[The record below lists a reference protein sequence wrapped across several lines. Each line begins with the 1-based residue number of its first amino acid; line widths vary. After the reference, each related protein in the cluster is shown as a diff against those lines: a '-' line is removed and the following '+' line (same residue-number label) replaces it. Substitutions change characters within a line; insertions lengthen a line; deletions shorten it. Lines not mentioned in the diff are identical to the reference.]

1 MIHQLLSFRRY
12 SYMSRPS
19 IAIIGRPNVG
29 KSTLFNRLVE
39 KRKAIVDAKEG
50 ITRDR
55 IRGTLEWENRL
66 YDIIDTGGYIP
77 DDVDVFNAAVREQ
90 SEIAIQEAD
99 FILFLVDGREDPTS
113 SDKDLANLVRKSG
126 KPHLLAVNKCDS
138 MDSDDQQF
146 RFHELALEP
155 VMALSALT
163 GRLTGDMLEKIS
175 SSLGHISDKESDDA
189 YMRLAIVGMP
199 NVGKSSLTNAL
210 LQKNQTIVTP
220 IAGTTRDSIDT
231 DFKWYGKTVTLVDTA
246 GLRKKAK
253 VSDNIEFYSNLRTH
267 SAIEQADVSLVLID
281 AEKGFSKQD
290 KAIVD
295 LVIKKGKGLVL
306 LVNKWDLI
314 EADTNTMSEMKKEI
328 QRQFKPLDHYPILF
342 ISALTR
348 RRVSN
353 ILKIADEVYH
363 SRMKKISTK
372 LLNNFLADA
381 VKKMSI
387 PAIKGRMIRIKFIN
401 QVRTSPPM
409 IILHANYPKLVPINY
424 RRYIENQ
431 LRETFDFHGV
441 PIKLAF
447 RKS

>member
-1 MIHQLLSFRRY
+1 M
-12 SYMSRPS
+12 RPS

-90 SEIAIQEAD
+90 SELAIKEAD
-99 FILFLVDGREDPTS
+99 FILFLVDGTQDPTS

-146 RFHELALEP
+146 RFHELGLEP
-155 VMALSALT
+155 IITLSALT

-175 SSLGHISDKESDDA
+175 SALGHISDKDDDEA

-210 LQKNQTIVTP
+210 LQKKQTIVTP

-231 DFKWYGKTVTLVDTA
+231 SFKWYGKTITLVDTA

-295 LVIKKGKGLVL
+295 LVIKKGKGLIL

-314 EADTNTMSEMKKEI
+314 SAKTNTMSDMKKEI
-328 QRQFKPLDHYPILF
+328 QRQFKALDHYPILF

-363 SRMKKISTK
+363 SRMKKINTK
-372 LLNNFLADA
+372 LLNNFLNDA
-381 VKKMSI
+381 IKKMSV
-387 PAIKGRMIRIKFIN
+387 PAVKGRMIRIKFIN
-401 QVRTSPPM
+401 QVRTAPPM
-409 IILHANYPKLVPINY
+409 IILHTNYPKLVPINY
-424 RRYIENQ
+424 RRFIENQ
-431 LRETFDFHGV
+431 LREAFDFRGV
-441 PIKLAF
+441 PIKLGF

>member
-1 MIHQLLSFRRY
+1 
-12 SYMSRPS
+12 MSRPS

-55 IRGTLEWENRL
+55 IRGTLEWENHL

-90 SEIAIQEAD
+90 SELAIKEAD
-99 FILFLVDGREDPTS
+99 FILFLVDGKHDPTS

-138 MDSDDQQF
+138 IDLDDQQF

-155 VMALSALT
+155 IVPLSALT

-175 SSLGHISDKESDDA
+175 SSFGDVSNKDNDET

-210 LQKNQTIVTP
+210 LQKKQTIVTP

-231 DFKWYGKTVTLVDTA
+231 AFKWYGKTVTLVDTA

-253 VSDNIEFYSNLRTH
+253 VSDNIEFYSNLRTCLLYT
-267 SAIEQADVSLVLID
+267 SD
-281 AEKGFSKQD
+281 A
-290 KAIVD
+290 
-295 LVIKKGKGLVL
+295 
-306 LVNKWDLI
+306 
-314 EADTNTMSEMKKEI
+314 
-328 QRQFKPLDHYPILF
+328 
-342 ISALTR
+342 
-348 RRVSN
+348 
-353 ILKIADEVYH
+353 ADE
-363 SRMKKISTK
+363 
-372 LLNNFLADA
+372 
-381 VKKMSI
+381 
-387 PAIKGRMIRIKFIN
+387 
-401 QVRTSPPM
+401 
-409 IILHANYPKLVPINY
+409 
-424 RRYIENQ
+424 
-431 LRETFDFHGV
+431 
-441 PIKLAF
+441 
-447 RKS
+447 

>member
-1 MIHQLLSFRRY
+1 
-12 SYMSRPS
+12 MSRPS

-39 KRKAIVDAKEG
+39 KRKAIVDSKEG

-66 YDIIDTGGYIP
+66 YDIVDTGGYIP

-90 SEIAIQEAD
+90 SELAIKEAD
-99 FILFLVDGREDPTS
+99 FILFLVDGKQDPTS
-113 SDKDLANLVRKSG
+113 SDKDLANLIRKSG

-138 MDSDDQQF
+138 IDLDDQQF
-146 RFHELALEP
+146 RFHELALDP
-155 VMALSALT
+155 LVTLSALT

-175 SSLGHISDKESDDA
+175 SSLGHISDNDQDDM

-210 LQKNQTIVTP
+210 LQKKQTIVTP

-231 DFKWYGKTVTLVDTA
+231 AFKRYGKTVTLVDTA

-295 LVIKKGKGLVL
+295 LVIKKGKGLILV
-306 LVNKWDLI
+306 VNKWDLI
-314 EADTNTMSEMKKEI
+314 EAETNTMSEMKKEI
-328 QRQFKPLDHYPILF
+328 QLQYKALDHYPILF

-353 ILKIADEVYH
+353 ILKIADDVYN

-372 LLNNFLADA
+372 LLNEFLHDTI
-381 VKKMSI
+381 KKMSI
-387 PAIKGRMIRIKFIN
+387 PAIKGKMIRIKFIN
-401 QVRTSPPM
+401 QVRSAPPM
-409 IILHANYPKLVPINY
+409 IILHTNYPKLVPVHY

-431 LRETFDFHGV
+431 LRETFDFSGV

>member
-1 MIHQLLSFRRY
+1 M
-12 SYMSRPS
+12 RPS

-90 SEIAIQEAD
+90 SELAIKEAD
-99 FILFLVDGREDPTS
+99 FILFLVDGTQDPTS

-126 KPHLLAVNKCDS
+126 KPNLLAVNKCDS

-146 RFHELALEP
+146 RFHELGLEP
-155 VMALSALT
+155 IITLSALT

-175 SSLGHISDKESDDA
+175 SALGHISDKDDDEA

-210 LQKNQTIVTP
+210 LQKKQTIVTP

-231 DFKWYGKTVTLVDTA
+231 SFKWYGKTITLVDTA

-295 LVIKKGKGLVL
+295 LVIKKGKGLIL

-314 EADTNTMSEMKKEI
+314 SAKTNTMSDMKKEI
-328 QRQFKPLDHYPILF
+328 QRQFKALDHYPILF

-363 SRMKKISTK
+363 SRMKKINTK
-372 LLNNFLADA
+372 LLNNFLNDA
-381 VKKMSI
+381 IKKMSV
-387 PAIKGRMIRIKFIN
+387 PAVKGRMIRIKFIN
-401 QVRTSPPM
+401 QVRTAPPM
-409 IILHANYPKLVPINY
+409 IILHTNYPKLVPINY
-424 RRYIENQ
+424 RRFIENQ
-431 LRETFDFHGV
+431 LREAFDFRGV
-441 PIKLAF
+441 PIKLGF

>member
-1 MIHQLLSFRRY
+1 M
-12 SYMSRPS
+12 RPS

-39 KRKAIVDAKEG
+39 KRKAIVDSKEG

-90 SEIAIQEAD
+90 SELAIKEAD
-99 FILFLVDGREDPTS
+99 FILFLVDGTQDPTS
-113 SDKDLANLVRKSG
+113 SDKDLANLVRKSV

-146 RFHELALEP
+146 RFHELGLEP
-155 VMALSALT
+155 IITLSALT

-175 SSLGHISDKESDDA
+175 SALGHISDKDNDEA

-210 LQKNQTIVTP
+210 LQKKQTIVTP

-231 DFKWYGKTVTLVDTA
+231 SFKWYGKTITLVDTA

-295 LVIKKGKGLVL
+295 LVIKKGKGLIL

-314 EADTNTMSEMKKEI
+314 SAKTNTMSDMKKEI
-328 QRQFKPLDHYPILF
+328 QRQFKALDHYPILF

-363 SRMKKISTK
+363 SRMKKINTK
-372 LLNNFLADA
+372 LLNNFLNDA
-381 VKKMSI
+381 IKKMSV
-387 PAIKGRMIRIKFIN
+387 PAVKGRMIRIKFIN
-401 QVRTSPPM
+401 QVRTAPPM
-409 IILHANYPKLVPINY
+409 IILHTNYPKLVPINY
-424 RRYIENQ
+424 RRFIENQ
-431 LRETFDFHGV
+431 LRETFDFRGV
-441 PIKLAF
+441 PIKLGF

>member
-1 MIHQLLSFRRY
+1 M
-12 SYMSRPS
+12 RPS
-19 IAIIGRPNVG
+19 ISIIGRPNVG

-90 SEIAIQEAD
+90 SELAIKEAD
-99 FILFLVDGREDPTS
+99 FILFLVDGTQDPTS

-138 MDSDDQQF
+138 MDSDEQQF
-146 RFHELALEP
+146 RFHELGLEP
-155 VMALSALT
+155 IITLSALT

-175 SSLGHISDKESDDA
+175 SALGHISDKDDDEA

-210 LQKNQTIVTP
+210 LQKKQSIVTP

-231 DFKWYGKTVTLVDTA
+231 SFKWYGKTITLVDTA

-295 LVIKKGKGLVL
+295 LVIKKGKGLIL

-314 EADTNTMSEMKKEI
+314 SAKTNTMSDMKKEI
-328 QRQFKPLDHYPILF
+328 QRQFKALDHYPILF

-363 SRMKKISTK
+363 SRMKKINTK
-372 LLNNFLADA
+372 LLNNFLNDA
-381 VKKMSI
+381 IKKMSV
-387 PAIKGRMIRIKFIN
+387 PAVKGRMIRIKFIN
-401 QVRTSPPM
+401 QVRTAPPM
-409 IILHANYPKLVPINY
+409 IILHTNYPKLVPINY
-424 RRYIENQ
+424 RRFIENQ
-431 LRETFDFHGV
+431 LRETFDFRGV
-441 PIKLAF
+441 PIKLGF

>member
-1 MIHQLLSFRRY
+1 
-12 SYMSRPS
+12 MSRPS

-66 YDIIDTGGYIP
+66 YDVVDTGGYIP

-90 SEIAIQEAD
+90 SELAIKEAD
-99 FILFLVDGREDPTS
+99 FILFLVDGRHDPTS

-126 KPHLLAVNKCDS
+126 KPYLLAVNKCDS
-138 MDSDDQQF
+138 MKSDDQQF
-146 RFHELALEP
+146 RFHELALDP
-155 VMALSALT
+155 ILTLSALT

-175 SSLGHISDKESDDA
+175 SSLGHISDKGNDES

-210 LQKNQTIVTP
+210 LQKKQTIVTP

-231 DFKWYGKTVTLVDTA
+231 SFQWYGKTVTLVDTA

-267 SAIEQADVSLVLID
+267 SAIEQADVSLVIID

-328 QRQFKPLDHYPILF
+328 QRQFKSLDHYPILF

-353 ILKIADEVYH
+353 ILKLADEVYH
-363 SRMKKISTK
+363 SRMKKVSTK
-372 LLNNFLADA
+372 LLNKFLDNA

-409 IILHANYPKLVPINY
+409 IILHTNYPKLVPVHY

-441 PIKLAF
+441 PIKLTF

>member
-1 MIHQLLSFRRY
+1 M
-12 SYMSRPS
+12 RPS

-90 SEIAIQEAD
+90 SELAIKEAD
-99 FILFLVDGREDPTS
+99 FILFLVDGTQDPTS

-146 RFHELALEP
+146 RFHELGLEP
-155 VMALSALT
+155 IITLSALT

-175 SSLGHISDKESDDA
+175 SALGHISDKDNDEA

-210 LQKNQTIVTP
+210 LQKKQTIVTP

-231 DFKWYGKTVTLVDTA
+231 SFKWYGKTITLVDTA

-295 LVIKKGKGLVL
+295 LVIKKGKGLIL

-314 EADTNTMSEMKKEI
+314 SAKTNTMSDMKKEI
-328 QRQFKPLDHYPILF
+328 QRQFKALDHYPILF

-363 SRMKKISTK
+363 SRMKKINTK
-372 LLNNFLADA
+372 LLNNFLNDA
-381 VKKMSI
+381 IKKMSV
-387 PAIKGRMIRIKFIN
+387 PAVKGNMIRIKFIN
-401 QVRTSPPM
+401 QVRTAPPM
-409 IILHANYPKLVPINY
+409 IILHTNYPKLVPINY
-424 RRYIENQ
+424 RRFIENQ
-431 LRETFDFHGV
+431 LRETFDFRGV
-441 PIKLAF
+441 PIKLGF

>member
-1 MIHQLLSFRRY
+1 
-12 SYMSRPS
+12 MSRPS

-66 YDIIDTGGYIP
+66 YDIVDTGGYIP

-90 SEIAIQEAD
+90 SELAIKEAD
-99 FILFLVDGREDPTS
+99 FILFLVDGRHDPTS

-126 KPHLLAVNKCDS
+126 KPYLLAVNKCDS
-138 MDSDDQQF
+138 MKSDDQQF
-146 RFHELALEP
+146 RFHELALDP
-155 VMALSALT
+155 ILTLSALT

-175 SSLGHISDKESDDA
+175 SSLGHISDKGNDES

-210 LQKNQTIVTP
+210 LQKKQTIVTP

-231 DFKWYGKTVTLVDTA
+231 SFQWYGKTVTLVDTA

-267 SAIEQADVSLVLID
+267 SAIEQADVSLVIID
-281 AEKGFSKQD
+281 AKKGFSKQD

-328 QRQFKPLDHYPILF
+328 QRQFKSLDHYPILF

-353 ILKIADEVYH
+353 ILKLADEVYH
-363 SRMKKISTK
+363 SRMKKVSTK
-372 LLNNFLADA
+372 LLNKFLDDA

-409 IILHANYPKLVPINY
+409 IILHTNYPKLVPVHY

-441 PIKLAF
+441 PIKLTF

>member
-1 MIHQLLSFRRY
+1 M
-12 SYMSRPS
+12 RPS

-90 SEIAIQEAD
+90 SELAIKEAD
-99 FILFLVDGREDPTS
+99 FILFLVDGTQDPTS

-146 RFHELALEP
+146 RFHELGLEP
-155 VMALSALT
+155 IITLSALT

-175 SSLGHISDKESDDA
+175 SALGHISDKDNDEA

-210 LQKNQTIVTP
+210 LQKKQTIVTP

-231 DFKWYGKTVTLVDTA
+231 SFKWYGKTITLVDTA

-295 LVIKKGKGLVL
+295 LVIKKGKGLIL

-314 EADTNTMSEMKKEI
+314 SAKTNTMSDMKKDI
-328 QRQFKPLDHYPILF
+328 QRQFKALDHYPILF

-363 SRMKKISTK
+363 SRMKKINTK
-372 LLNNFLADA
+372 LLNNFLNDA
-381 VKKMSI
+381 IKKMSV
-387 PAIKGRMIRIKFIN
+387 PAVKGRMIRIKFIN
-401 QVRTSPPM
+401 QVRTAPPM
-409 IILHANYPKLVPINY
+409 IILHTNYPKLVPINY
-424 RRYIENQ
+424 RRFIENQ
-431 LRETFDFHGV
+431 LREAFDFRGV
-441 PIKLAF
+441 PIKLGF

>member
-1 MIHQLLSFRRY
+1 
-12 SYMSRPS
+12 MSRPS

-138 MDSDDQQF
+138 MDSDIQQF

-163 GRLTGDMLEKIS
+163 GRLTGDILEKIS
-175 SSLGHISDKESDDA
+175 SSLGHISDKESDNA

-231 DFKWYGKTVTLVDTA
+231 AFKWYGKTVTLVDTA

-267 SAIEQADVSLVLID
+267 SAIEHADVSLVLID

-363 SRMKKISTK
+363 TRMKKISTK
-372 LLNNFLADA
+372 LLNNFLDDA

-409 IILHANYPKLVPINY
+409 IILHTNYPKLVPVHY

-431 LRETFDFHGV
+431 LRETFDFRGV

>member
-1 MIHQLLSFRRY
+1 
-12 SYMSRPS
+12 MSRPS

-90 SEIAIQEAD
+90 SELAIQEAD

-138 MDSDDQQF
+138 MDSDIQQF

-163 GRLTGDMLEKIS
+163 GRLTGDILEKIS
-175 SSLGHISDKESDDA
+175 SSLGHISDKESDNA

-231 DFKWYGKTVTLVDTA
+231 AFKWYGKTVTLVDTA

-267 SAIEQADVSLVLID
+267 SAIEHADVSLVLID

-328 QRQFKPLDHYPILF
+328 QRQFKALDHYPILF

-363 SRMKKISTK
+363 TRMKKISTK
-372 LLNNFLADA
+372 LLNNFLDDA

-409 IILHANYPKLVPINY
+409 IILHTNYPKLVPVHY

-431 LRETFDFHGV
+431 LRETFDFRGV

>member
-1 MIHQLLSFRRY
+1 
-12 SYMSRPS
+12 MSRPS

-66 YDIIDTGGYIP
+66 YDIVDTGGYIP

-90 SEIAIQEAD
+90 SELAIKEAD
-99 FILFLVDGREDPTS
+99 FILFLVDGRHDPTS

-126 KPHLLAVNKCDS
+126 KPYLLAVNKCDS
-138 MDSDDQQF
+138 MKSDDQQF
-146 RFHELALEP
+146 RFHELALDP
-155 VMALSALT
+155 ILTLSALT

-175 SSLGHISDKESDDA
+175 SSLGHISDKGNDES

-210 LQKNQTIVTP
+210 LQKKQTIVTP

-231 DFKWYGKTVTLVDTA
+231 SFQWYGKTVTLVDTA

-267 SAIEQADVSLVLID
+267 SAIEQADVSLVIID

-328 QRQFKPLDHYPILF
+328 QRQFKSLDHYPILF

-353 ILKIADEVYH
+353 ILKLADEVYH
-363 SRMKKISTK
+363 SRMKKVSTK
-372 LLNNFLADA
+372 LLNKFLDDA

-409 IILHANYPKLVPINY
+409 IILHTNYPKLVPVHY

-431 LRETFDFHGV
+431 LRQTFDFHGV
-441 PIKLAF
+441 PIKLTF

>member
-1 MIHQLLSFRRY
+1 M
-12 SYMSRPS
+12 
-19 IAIIGRPNVG
+19 
-29 KSTLFNRLVE
+29 
-39 KRKAIVDAKEG
+39 
-50 ITRDR
+50 
-55 IRGTLEWENRL
+55 
-66 YDIIDTGGYIP
+66 
-77 DDVDVFNAAVREQ
+77 
-90 SEIAIQEAD
+90 
-99 FILFLVDGREDPTS
+99 
-113 SDKDLANLVRKSG
+113 
-126 KPHLLAVNKCDS
+126 
-138 MDSDDQQF
+138 
-146 RFHELALEP
+146 
-155 VMALSALT
+155 
-163 GRLTGDMLEKIS
+163 
-175 SSLGHISDKESDDA
+175 
-189 YMRLAIVGMP
+189 
-199 NVGKSSLTNAL
+199 
-210 LQKNQTIVTP
+210 
-220 IAGTTRDSIDT
+220 
-231 DFKWYGKTVTLVDTA
+231 VDTA

-290 KAIVD
+290 KSIVD

-314 EADTNTMSEMKKEI
+314 EADTNTMSDMKKEI

-342 ISALTR
+342 ISALTK

-353 ILKIADEVYH
+353 ILKIADKVFH
-363 SRMKKISTK
+363 SRMKRISTK
-372 LLNNFLADA
+372 LLNNFLDEA

-409 IILHANYPKLVPINY
+409 IILYTNYPKLVPVHY
-424 RRYIENQ
+424 RRYMENQ

>member
-1 MIHQLLSFRRY
+1 M
-12 SYMSRPS
+12 RPS

-90 SEIAIQEAD
+90 SELAIKEAD
-99 FILFLVDGREDPTS
+99 FILFLVDGTQDPTS

-146 RFHELALEP
+146 RFHELGLEP
-155 VMALSALT
+155 IITLSALT

-175 SSLGHISDKESDDA
+175 SALGHISDKDDDEA

-210 LQKNQTIVTP
+210 LQKKQTIVTP

-231 DFKWYGKTVTLVDTA
+231 SFKWYGKTITLVDTA

-295 LVIKKGKGLVL
+295 LVIKKGKGLIL

-314 EADTNTMSEMKKEI
+314 SAKTNTMSDMKKEI
-328 QRQFKPLDHYPILF
+328 QRQFKALDHYPILF

-348 RRVSN
+348 RHVSN

-363 SRMKKISTK
+363 SRMKKINTK
-372 LLNNFLADA
+372 LLNNFLNDA
-381 VKKMSI
+381 IKKMSV
-387 PAIKGRMIRIKFIN
+387 PAVKGRMIRIKFIN
-401 QVRTSPPM
+401 QVRTAPPM
-409 IILHANYPKLVPINY
+409 IILHTNYPKLVPINY
-424 RRYIENQ
+424 RRFIENQ
-431 LRETFDFHGV
+431 LRETFDFRGV
-441 PIKLAF
+441 PIKLGF

>member
-1 MIHQLLSFRRY
+1 M
-12 SYMSRPS
+12 RPS

-90 SEIAIQEAD
+90 SELAIKEAD
-99 FILFLVDGREDPTS
+99 FILFLVDGTQDPTS

-138 MDSDDQQF
+138 MDSDHQQF
-146 RFHELALEP
+146 RFHELGLEP
-155 VMALSALT
+155 IITLSALT

-175 SSLGHISDKESDDA
+175 SALGHISDKDDDEA

-210 LQKNQTIVTP
+210 LQKKQTIVTP

-231 DFKWYGKTVTLVDTA
+231 SFKWYGKTITLVDTA

-295 LVIKKGKGLVL
+295 LVIKKGKGLIL

-314 EADTNTMSEMKKEI
+314 SAKTNTMSDMKKEI
-328 QRQFKPLDHYPILF
+328 QRQFKALDHYPILF

-363 SRMKKISTK
+363 SRMKKINTK
-372 LLNNFLADA
+372 LLNNFLNDA
-381 VKKMSI
+381 IKKMSV
-387 PAIKGRMIRIKFIN
+387 PAVKGRMIRIKFIN
-401 QVRTSPPM
+401 QVRTAPPM
-409 IILHANYPKLVPINY
+409 IILHTNYPKLVPINY
-424 RRYIENQ
+424 RRFIENQ
-431 LRETFDFHGV
+431 LRETFDFRGV
-441 PIKLAF
+441 PIKLGF

>member
-1 MIHQLLSFRRY
+1 
-12 SYMSRPS
+12 MSRPS

-138 MDSDDQQF
+138 MDSDVQQF

-163 GRLTGDMLEKIS
+163 GRLTGDILEKIS
-175 SSLGHISDKESDDA
+175 SSLGHISDKESDNA

-231 DFKWYGKTVTLVDTA
+231 AFKWYGKTVTLVDTA

-267 SAIEQADVSLVLID
+267 SAIEHADVSLVLID

-363 SRMKKISTK
+363 TRMKKISTK
-372 LLNNFLADA
+372 LLNNFLDDA

-409 IILHANYPKLVPINY
+409 MILHTNYPKLVPVHY

-431 LRETFDFHGV
+431 LRETFDFRGV